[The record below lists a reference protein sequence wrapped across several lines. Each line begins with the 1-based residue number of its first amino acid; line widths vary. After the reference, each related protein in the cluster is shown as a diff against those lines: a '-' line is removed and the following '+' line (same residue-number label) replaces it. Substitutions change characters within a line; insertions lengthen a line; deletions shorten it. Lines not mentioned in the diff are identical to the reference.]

1 MSTRTEKL
9 GDLLRDEI
17 ARLLLRDFRDPR
29 LGFVTITGVEVSPDL
44 RQAQVFVSVLG
55 DAAAR
60 DASLE
65 ALRHGAGYIQKA
77 LFRNLRLR
85 HAVSI
90 RFAPDE
96 SLVRGAR
103 IEEVLKHLH
112 EQGGAHAPEEDEEE
126 KEEEEE

>member
-9 GDLLRDEI
+9 GDLIRDEI
-17 ARLLLRDFRDPR
+17 ARLLLRDLKDPR
-29 LGFVTITGVEVSPDL
+29 LGFLTITGVEVSPDL
-44 RQAQVFVSVLG
+44 RQARVFVSVLG

-96 SLVRGAR
+96 SLERGAR
-103 IEEVLKHLH
+103 IEAVLKRLH
-112 EQGGAHAPEEDEEE
+112 EQEEGHG
-126 KEEEEE
+126 EEEEE

>member
-9 GDLLRDEI
+9 GDLIRDEI
-17 ARLLLRDFRDPR
+17 ARLLLRDFKDPR

-44 RQAQVFVSVLG
+44 RQARVFVSVLG

-60 DASLE
+60 DTSIE
-65 ALRHGAGYIQKA
+65 ALRHGAGYLQKA

-96 SLVRGAR
+96 SLQRGAR

-112 EQGGAHAPEEDEEE
+112 EQDESHVREED
-126 KEEEEE
+126 KAEEEEE

>member
-9 GDLLRDEI
+9 GDLIRDEL
-17 ARLLLRDFRDPR
+17 ARLLLRDLRDPR
-29 LGFVTITGVEVSPDL
+29 LGFLTITGVEVSPDL
-44 RQAQVFVSVLG
+44 RQARVFVSVLG

-65 ALRHGAGYIQKA
+65 ALRHGTGYIQKA

-90 RFAPDE
+90 RFAADE
-96 SLVRGAR
+96 SLERGAR
-103 IEEVLKHLH
+103 IEEVLKRLH
-112 EQGGAHAPEEDEEE
+112 DGEQG
-126 KEEEEE
+126 EEEEE

>member
-9 GDLLRDEI
+9 GDLIRDEL
-17 ARLLLRDFRDPR
+17 ARLLLRDLRDPR

-44 RQAQVFVSVLG
+44 RQARVFVSVLG

-85 HAVSI
+85 HAVTI
-90 RFAPDE
+90 RFAADE
-96 SLVRGAR
+96 SLERGAR

-112 EQGGAHAPEEDEEE
+112 NQDEAHHPAHGT
-126 KEEEEE
+126 EEEE

>member
-9 GDLLRDEI
+9 GDLIRDEI
-17 ARLLLRDFRDPR
+17 ARLLLRDFKDPR

-44 RQAQVFVSVLG
+44 RQARVFVSVLG

-60 DASLE
+60 DTSIE
-65 ALRHGAGYIQKA
+65 ALRHGAGYLQKA

-96 SLVRGAR
+96 SLERGAR

-112 EQGGAHAPEEDEEE
+112 EQDESHVREED
-126 KEEEEE
+126 KAEEEEE